1 MRNLHNIEFFALQNL
16 KKGLKEAKENAMWA
30 KEEAE
35 AEVQQ
40 AKKDARH
47 LAESN
52 LELEKQVSALLSS
65 TLWNI
70 VSVCI

>member
-1 MRNLHNIEFFALQNL
+1 MQNL
-16 KKGLKEAKENAMWA
+16 KKELKEAKENAMQA

-40 AKKDARH
+40 AKKDARN

>member
-1 MRNLHNIEFFALQNL
+1 LQNL
-16 KKGLKEAKENAMWA
+16 KKELKEAKENAMQA

-40 AKKDARH
+40 VKKDARH

-52 LELEKQVSALLSS
+52 LELEKQVSVLLSS

>member
-1 MRNLHNIEFFALQNL
+1 MQNL
-16 KKGLKEAKENAMWA
+16 KKELKEAKENAMQA

-40 AKKDARH
+40 AKKDAQH

-70 VSVCI
+70 FSVCI

>member
-1 MRNLHNIEFFALQNL
+1 MQNL
-16 KKGLKEAKENAMWA
+16 KKELKEAKENAMQA
-30 KEEAE
+30 IEEAE

>member
-1 MRNLHNIEFFALQNL
+1 MQNL
-16 KKGLKEAKENAMWA
+16 KKELKEAKENAMQA

-40 AKKDARH
+40 VKKDARH

-52 LELEKQVSALLSS
+52 LELEKQVSVLLSS

>member
-1 MRNLHNIEFFALQNL
+1 LQNL
-16 KKGLKEAKENAMWA
+16 EKGLKEAKENAMQA

-35 AEVQQ
+35 AELQQ
-40 AKKDARH
+40 AKKDAQH

-65 TLWNI
+65 TVWNI